1 MLEPFTNYFW
11 YNYIFC
17 IDIPLYVFYSFA
29 SIFFWHSIKVR
40 LRFETSSPQTFRTHV
55 HPRPVT
61 WYLNTYSR
69 IPYCNFLIWNW
80 KFYSWISLC
89 DWQRK
94 TKRHSWKQI
103 MLKLTPVKNMSIK
116 SSIVFKISRKKF
128 LFSLNFLYV
137 NASFNAMV
145 VLGSINFREL
155 FYLKLES
162 TCLPILGWLESMLFL
177 ILEISDFTLKMFLFC
192 SCLYCLVWP
201 FWTFQ
206 LLKFLQHVSKFA
218 SHPCAIG
225 ICAITL
231 HLILRNRYN
240 PFSFCFCFKLSSR
253 NFF

>member
-1 MLEPFTNYFW
+1 MRPQVPRPSGPTYTHVPLHDIWILIHASPIVTFW
-11 YNYIFC
+11 YGTGNFIPESHYV
-17 IDIPLYVFYSFA
+17 ID
-29 SIFFWHSIKVR
+29 KGK
-40 LRFETSSPQTFRTHV
+40 Q
-55 HPRPVT
+55 
-61 WYLNTYSR
+61 
-69 IPYCNFLIWNW
+69 
-80 KFYSWISLC
+80 
-89 DWQRK
+89 
-94 TKRHSWKQI
+94 KRHSWKQI
-103 MLKLTPVKNMSIK
+103 MLKLTPVKNMSII

-177 ILEISDFTLKMFLFC
+177 ILEISDFILKMFLFC

-231 HLILRNRYN
+231 HLILRNKYN
-240 PFSFCFCFKLSSR
+240 PFSFCFCFKLSSL